1 MDMLIKII
9 FMPFLLPHI
18 KIPGTS
24 IFTCVLI
31 SGCML
36 ELGILERNIGTL
48 PISHRA
54 GIELT
59 IQKIK
64 QP

>member
-1 MDMLIKII
+1 
-9 FMPFLLPHI
+9 MPFLLPHI

-36 ELGILERNIGTL
+36 ELGILEHNIGTL